1 MRCGCLIFEAE
12 RSEGGGE
19 GRSRGIVGYLMLLVM
34 EQGREDIHSPFPW
47 SAMEFVVVL
56 GRDGVA
62 EALNQKGPD

>member
-12 RSEGGGE
+12 GSEGGGE
-19 GRSRGIVGYLMLLVM
+19 DRSRGIVGYLMSLVM
-34 EQGREDIHSPFPW
+34 EHGREDVPSPFPW

-62 EALNQKGPD
+62 KALNQKGLD